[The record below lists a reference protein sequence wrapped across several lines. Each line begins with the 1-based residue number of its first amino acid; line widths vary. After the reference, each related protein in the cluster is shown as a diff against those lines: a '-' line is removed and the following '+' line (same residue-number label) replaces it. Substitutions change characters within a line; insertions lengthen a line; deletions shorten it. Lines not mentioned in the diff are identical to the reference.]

1 MVEEQNPE
9 TTTIL
14 VVEDNAVNL
23 LMLKRIL
30 ERAGYAVVTAETG
43 QQALD
48 IVGEAQPDMIL
59 LDIMMPGMDG
69 YATCERLKA
78 EPSTRDVPVIFIS
91 AITQVQD
98 KVRAFGAGGV
108 DYIPKPFQVQEVL
121 ARVRAHLEIQDLQ
134 QQLRQANA
142 ELAAHNQELQEA
154 LDQVR
159 TLSGL
164 LPICAGCKKIRDD
177 SGYWEQVE
185 VYVQRH
191 VDVQFSHGLCPDCM
205 VRLYPEIYG
214 DGAPK
219 EKKPNQG
226 QRP

>member
-1 MVEEQNPE
+1 MVEAKSQ
-9 TTTIL
+9 TTATIL
-14 VVEDNAVNL
+14 AVEDNVVNL

-30 ERAGYAVVTAETG
+30 ERASYAVVTAETG

-48 IVGEAQPDMIL
+48 VVQEAQPDLIL

-69 YATCERLKA
+69 YTTCERLKEDPA
-78 EPSTRDVPVIFIS
+78 TRDIPVIFIS
-91 AITQVQD
+91 AITEVQD
-98 KVRAFGAGGV
+98 KVRAFGVGGV

-121 ARVRAHLEIQDLQ
+121 ARVRAHLEIQHLQ
-134 QQLRQANA
+134 RQLRQANA

-154 LDQVR
+154 LDKVQ

-214 DGAPK
+214 AGAPK
-219 EKKPNQG
+219 DKH
-226 QRP
+226 RDD